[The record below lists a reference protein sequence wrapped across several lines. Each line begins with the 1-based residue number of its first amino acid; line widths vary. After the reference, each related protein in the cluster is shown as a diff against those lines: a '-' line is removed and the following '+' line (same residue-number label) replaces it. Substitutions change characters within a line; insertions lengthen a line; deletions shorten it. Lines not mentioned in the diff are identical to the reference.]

1 MALLNT
7 IIKIFGSSLPALTS
21 KVLGLGQDVIK
32 YLQAALDRKERK
44 DMEKSRKSD
53 DKAIDDVCD
62 KGSVSDLLDLG
73 NRLAKSLFF
82 ALALVCGCQ
91 TTIEVTTAK

>member
-7 IIKIFGSSLPALTS
+7 IIKIFGSRLPALTS
-21 KVLGLGQDVIK
+21 KALGLGRAVIK

-44 DMEKSRKSD
+44 DAEKSRKSD

-62 KGSVSDLLDLG
+62 KGSISNLLDLG
-73 NRLAKSLFF
+73 NKLAKSLSF
-82 ALALVCGCQ
+82 ALVLVCGCQ
-91 TTIEVTTAK
+91 TTIEVTTTK